1 MLLIVLFFHWN
12 KQGGTILPMSVP
24 FEVYDPDANDS
35 YRFSIMNAENSSW
48 FVIDAVNGNI
58 SFAIDYDVR

>member
-1 MLLIVLFFHWN
+1 
-12 KQGGTILPMSVP
+12 MSVP

-48 FVIDAVNGNI
+48 FVIDPVNGNI
-58 SFAIDYDVR
+58 SFAINYDVR